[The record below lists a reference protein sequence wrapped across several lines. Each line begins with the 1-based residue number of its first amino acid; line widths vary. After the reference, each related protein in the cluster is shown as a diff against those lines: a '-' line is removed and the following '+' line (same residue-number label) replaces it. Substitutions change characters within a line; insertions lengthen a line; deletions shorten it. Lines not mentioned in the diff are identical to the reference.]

1 MTGRPVVAALAA
13 AGVAAGVL
21 VGWNGLDTINGC
33 GLPVNRYPSESAR
46 DWVDNA
52 DVVIVGRATREWE
65 SGRQELAVGAYRYRL
80 ERTVRLTRESVVFTS
95 GRRTHPSPGPTVDYV
110 APGWKIPRSDA
121 ATRVDVLTGDAPRV
135 VPGHTYVLALRWDE
149 GSWVS
154 LGEGAVVPFDGH
166 TVGNG
171 EWCGRVLGTADFAE
185 GERMGRHADHSLEKA
200 LLGHGTDAVSR
211 ALDRAA
217 RGKSRQG

>member
-1 MTGRPVVAALAA
+1 MTGRPVVATLAA

-21 VGWNGLDTINGC
+21 VGWPGLDTINGC
-33 GLPVNRYPSESAR
+33 GLPVNRYPSESAQ

-65 SGRQELAVGAYRYRL
+65 SDRQELVSGAYRYQL
-80 ERTVRLTRESVVFTS
+80 ERTVRLARESVVFTS
-95 GRRTHPSPGPTVDYV
+95 GRRVHPSPGPTVDYV

-121 ATRVDVLTGDAPRV
+121 TARVDDLTGDAPRV
-135 VPGHTYVLALRWDE
+135 VLGHTYVLALRREE
-149 GSWVS
+149 GRWVS

-171 EWCGRVLGTADFAE
+171 EWCGRVLGPVDFAE
-185 GERMGRHADHSLEKA
+185 GERMARRDDHSLEKA
-200 LLGHGTDAVSR
+200 LLGQGVDAVSR

-217 RGKSRQG
+217 RKKSP

>member
-1 MTGRPVVAALAA
+1 MTGRPVVATLAA

-21 VGWNGLDTINGC
+21 VGWPGLDTINGC
-33 GLPVNRYPSESAR
+33 GLPVNRYPSESAQ

-65 SGRQELAVGAYRYRL
+65 SDRQELASGAYRYQL

-95 GRRTHPSPGPTVDYV
+95 GRRAHPSPGPAVDYV

-121 ATRVDVLTGDAPRV
+121 AARVDDLTGDAPRV
-135 VPGHTYVLALRWDE
+135 VLGHTYVLALRWEE
-149 GSWVS
+149 GRWVS

-171 EWCGRVLGTADFAE
+171 EWCGRVLGPEDFAE
-185 GERMGRHADHSLEKA
+185 GERMARHDDHSLEKA
-200 LLGHGTDAVSR
+200 LLGQGADAVSQ

-217 RGKSRQG
+217 RKKSP